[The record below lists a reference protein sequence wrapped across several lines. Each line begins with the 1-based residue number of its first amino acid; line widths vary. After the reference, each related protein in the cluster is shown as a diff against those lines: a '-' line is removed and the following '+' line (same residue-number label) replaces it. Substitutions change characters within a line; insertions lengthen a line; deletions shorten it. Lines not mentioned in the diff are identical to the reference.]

1 MNAASH
7 RFVIPRDEPTIPEWK
22 MSTAEWIAHQ
32 ERLHGQDWRA
42 AIERMDGE
50 AADAAFYGCVGS
62 EAWDAAADLSAHRC
76 ATVGMVGEGSAP
88 HALPGVVK

>member
-32 ERLHGQDWRA
+32 QRLHGKDWRA
-42 AIERMDGE
+42 EIDRMDGE
-50 AADAAFYGCVGS
+50 AADAAFQECVGS
-62 EAWDAAADLSAHRC
+62 EACDAAPDLSAHDRSV
-76 ATVGMVGEGSAP
+76 AGMTGSAG
-88 HALPGVVK
+88 L